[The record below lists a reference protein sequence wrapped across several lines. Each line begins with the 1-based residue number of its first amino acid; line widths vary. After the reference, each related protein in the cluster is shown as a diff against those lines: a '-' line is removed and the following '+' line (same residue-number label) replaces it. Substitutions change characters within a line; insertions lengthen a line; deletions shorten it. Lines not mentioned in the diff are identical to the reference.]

1 MTPCRY
7 NTMKRGEIRRKF
19 GIEGSGCGDCCVS
32 VWCPCC
38 ALIQQDNEV
47 KGRLAREGVN
57 TKGYQPVT
65 QSMQVPPPSY
75 NGKD

>member
-1 MTPCRY
+1 
-7 NTMKRGEIRRKF
+7 MKRGEIRERF
-19 GIEGSGCGDCCVS
+19 GIEGSGCGDFCVS
-32 VWCPCC
+32 MCCPCC

-47 KGRLAREGVN
+47 KGRQARQGVN
-57 TKGYQPVT
+57 TQGYQAVT